1 MMGMNFRENPMSI
14 LIADETLPAKL
25 EAIRGPVE
33 VWTKDGRQLGV
44 FTPKSTIPSELEPAI
59 SEEEILRR
67 LNDRSGKWY
76 TAAEVEA
83 KMKEWRCSK

>member
-1 MMGMNFRENPMSI
+1 MSPI
-14 LIADETLPAKL
+14 KIADEALITALAGASRSVGIYT
-25 EAIRGPVE
+25 E
-33 VWTKDGRQLGV
+33 DGRQLGV
-44 FTPKSTIPSELEPAI
+44 FTPVGSIPPDLEPKI

-83 KMKEWRCSK
+83 KLREWQCSK